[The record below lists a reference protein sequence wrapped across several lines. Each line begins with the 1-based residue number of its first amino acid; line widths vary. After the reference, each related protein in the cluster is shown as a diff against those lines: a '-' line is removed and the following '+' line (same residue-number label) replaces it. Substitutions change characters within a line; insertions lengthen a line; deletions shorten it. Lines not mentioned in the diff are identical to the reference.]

1 MTDTSSPAGNRTAG
15 SILSGI
21 FGGFCGIA
29 VALVLALLLFPSTQY
44 LAISNYLQILT
55 AFSGAA
61 VFCWYYLRHEAGAGF
76 LWAAAG
82 FALWGIVNTAWYV
95 AAMFGIGSSP
105 FPGPVDLG
113 FVVVLLILAS
123 AYKRIYPRKR
133 ANGMALLGI
142 LVLVLIT
149 PLAILV
155 TSGVTDQSLMILLCF
170 FASGLLLITALNY
183 SFTEHPAALAG
194 TIILVLAYLAY
205 PIREVFFTSNAAFAV
220 VGPLAAVGFSL
231 IVIGL
236 LPDFSK
242 PQAVPTGSPD
252 TPE

>member
-61 VFCWYYLRHEAGAGF
+61 VFCWYYLRHEAGTGF

-95 AAMFGIGSSP
+95 AATFGIGSSP
-105 FPGPVDLG
+105 FPSPVDLG

-155 TSGVTDQSLMILLCF
+155 TSGVTDQSLMILLYF

-183 SFTEHPAALAG
+183 SFTEHPTALIG

-205 PIREVFFTSNAAFAV
+205 PIREVFFASNAAFAV

-236 LPDFSK
+236 LPDGSK

>member
-1 MTDTSSPAGNRTAG
+1 MTDTSSQAGNRTAG

-29 VALVLALLLFPSTQY
+29 VALVLALLLFPSMQY

-61 VFCWYYLRHEAGAGF
+61 VFCWYYLRHEAGTGF

-105 FPGPVDLG
+105 FPSPVDLG

-142 LVLVLIT
+142 LILVLIT

-155 TSGVTDQSLMILLCF
+155 TSGVTDQSLMILLYF

-205 PIREVFFTSNAAFAV
+205 PIREVFFASNAAFAV

-236 LPDFSK
+236 LPDGSK
-242 PQAVPTGSPD
+242 SQAVPTGSPD

>member
-1 MTDTSSPAGNRTAG
+1 MTVIATPCRGGTAG
-15 SILSGI
+15 SVISGI

-29 VALVLALLLFPSTQY
+29 AALALALLLFPSAQY
-44 LAISNYLQILT
+44 IAISNYLQILV
-55 AFSGAA
+55 AFIGAA
-61 VFCWYYLRHEAGAGF
+61 VFCRYYLRHQGGTGF

-82 FALWGIVNTAWYV
+82 FALWGIANAAWYV

-105 FPGPVDLG
+105 FPGPIDLG

-133 ANGMALLGI
+133 VNGPVLLGI
-142 LVLVLIT
+142 LVLVLII
-149 PLAILV
+149 PLAVLA
-155 TSGVTDQSLMILLCF
+155 TRGVTDQSLMILLYF

-183 SFTEHPAALAG
+183 SFAEHLAALAG
-194 TIILVLAYLAY
+194 TIVLVLAYLAY
-205 PIREVFFTSNAAFAV
+205 PIREAFFPANAAFAV
-220 VGPLAAVGFSL
+220 VGPLAAAGFSL

-236 LPDFSK
+236 IPDGSG
-242 PQAVPTGSPD
+242 PEAAPVSPD

>member
-61 VFCWYYLRHEAGAGF
+61 VFCWYYLRHEAGTGF

-82 FALWGIVNTAWYV
+82 FALWGTVNTAWYV

-105 FPGPVDLG
+105 FPSPVDLG

-155 TSGVTDQSLMILLCF
+155 TSGVTDQSLMILLYF

-205 PIREVFFTSNAAFAV
+205 PIREVFFASNAAFAV

-236 LPDFSK
+236 LPDGSK

>member
-1 MTDTSSPAGNRTAG
+1 MTDAPSPAGNRTAG
-15 SILSGI
+15 SMLSGI
-21 FGGFCGIA
+21 FGGFLGIA
-29 VALVLALLLFPSTQY
+29 VALALALLLFPSNQY
-44 LAISNYLQILT
+44 LAVSNYLQILA
-55 AFSGAA
+55 AFSGAI
-61 VFCWYYLRHEAGAGF
+61 VFCWYYLRHEAGSGF

-82 FALWGIVNTAWYV
+82 FALWGIANAAWYV

-133 ANGMALLGI
+133 ANGLVLLGL
-142 LVLVLIT
+142 LVLMLIL

-155 TSGVTDQSLMILLCF
+155 TSGVTDQSLMILLYF
-170 FASGLLLITALNY
+170 FACGLLLITALNY

-194 TIILVLAYLAY
+194 TVVLVLAYLAY
-205 PIREVFFTSNAAFAV
+205 PIREAFFAANTASTV
-220 VGPLAAVGFSL
+220 IGPLVAAGFSL

-236 LPDFSK
+236 LPDGSK
-242 PQAVPTGSPD
+242 PQASPTSPD